1 MRSRNADTAE
11 KVKALT
17 DKLETGVKAVFESEQ
32 YKAYMKAMAKFHR
45 YSFNN
50 VMLILM
56 QCPNATAVAGFNTW
70 KRQFGRTVKKGESGI
85 QILAPVPYKRIVESV
100 KLDPVTKAPVLDAN
114 GKPVTETEYVVQ
126 QSYKIAYVFDV
137 SQTEGRELPSYGAE
151 ELTGNVQNYDAMLKA
166 ITELAPVPVVFSE
179 PDGNARGRYVHSEQK
194 ISLNSG
200 MSQIDTISILIHET
214 AHAILHALPVKDG
227 VVVGVPEKSR
237 RTREVEAE
245 SIAYIVCQHFG
256 IETDDS
262 AFAYI
267 SKWSHDKELE
277 ELKTSLDCI
286 SRTSAEMIDSI
297 ESCIPELS
305 KSQDKPE
312 MSEKYFSR

>member
-70 KRQFGRTVKKGESGI
+70 KKQFGRTVKKGESGI

-100 KLDPVTKAPVLDAN
+100 KLDPVTKAPVLDAS
-114 GKPVTETEYVVQ
+114 GRPVTETAYVVQ

-151 ELTGNVQNYDAMLKA
+151 ELTGNVQNYDSMLKA

-194 ISLNSG
+194 IYLNSG

-214 AHAILHALPVKDG
+214 AH
-227 VVVGVPEKSR
+227 E
-237 RTREVEAE
+237 
-245 SIAYIVCQHFG
+245 
-256 IETDDS
+256 
-262 AFAYI
+262 
-267 SKWSHDKELE
+267 
-277 ELKTSLDCI
+277 
-286 SRTSAEMIDSI
+286 
-297 ESCIPELS
+297 
-305 KSQDKPE
+305 
-312 MSEKYFSR
+312 

>member
-1 MRSRNADTAE
+1 
-11 KVKALT
+11 
-17 DKLETGVKAVFESEQ
+17 
-32 YKAYMKAMAKFHR
+32 
-45 YSFNN
+45 
-50 VMLILM
+50 
-56 QCPNATAVAGFNTW
+56 
-70 KRQFGRTVKKGESGI
+70 
-85 QILAPVPYKRIVESV
+85 
-100 KLDPVTKAPVLDAN
+100 
-114 GKPVTETEYVVQ
+114 
-126 QSYKIAYVFDV
+126 
-137 SQTEGRELPSYGAE
+137 
-151 ELTGNVQNYDAMLKA
+151 MLKA

-194 ISLNSG
+194 IYLDSG

-227 VVVGVPEKSR
+227 VVVGMPEKSR

-256 IETDDS
+256 IETGDS

-267 SKWSHDKELE
+267 TRWSRDKELE

-286 SRTSAEMIDSI
+286 SRTSAEMIDAI

-312 MSEKYFSR
+312 MCEKYFSR